1 MGLGNRYSISLDHR
15 RSNGS
20 GSRCRVTFGCLLLF
34 FVVAGVDCGGMRRN
48 GSVVVPMV
56 GAASGQDSEPS
67 TGENANNI
75 CQSES
80 EGVTVCTCVESEGKV
95 RQVSRAGAEAPVST
109 LKEASLTF
117 SGPTNQLTLICEG
130 KHVPDYS
137 STDQKGKV
145 CPADADMSK
154 CRNDGSPAAT
164 QPVSLADL
172 LRGENAASINWIGD
186 TASSDN
192 KSFSLTVPGN
202 NLPLSD
208 KAFSVG
214 CMKKS
219 GNSDASCKVTVNL
232 VKLSQTTGNTVECA
246 YGATSNASR
255 QQVTLSPTQNTL
267 TLICGN
273 DSDILPTDYR
283 THFCSTGNAQ
293 ESCAETYES
302 IIPQYEDS
310 WWTTS
315 SPENGTYKLAIPSDM
330 FPEEEKRIVV
340 GCKYAQSKAGK
351 ADGGGETTSSICNV
365 DVTISAS
372 TSAASD
378 ASVPSVKC
386 MALSTA
392 VVLAVVFLF
401 LN

>member
-1 MGLGNRYSISLDHR
+1 MELLSDRYLRYLSNR
-15 RSNGS
+15 RSFGS
-20 GSRCRVTFGCLLLF
+20 GSRCRASFACTLMFLL
-34 FVVAGVDCGGMRRN
+34 VVFDYADMKREAGVFVSG
-48 GSVVVPMV
+48 VL
-56 GAASGQDSEPS
+56 AATGQSSEATAES
-67 TGENANNI
+67 I
-75 CQSES
+75 CQSDGEN
-80 EGVTVCTCVESEGKV
+80 TTICTCADS
-95 RQVSRAGAEAPVST
+95 QTIVSGLSAGAANS

-117 SGPTNQLTLICEG
+117 SGPTNKLTLICEG

-137 STDQKGKV
+137 TTGKGKV
-145 CPADADMSK
+145 CPANADLNK
-154 CRNDGSPAAT
+154 CGNNGSPPAN
-164 QPVSLADL
+164 QPISLADL
-172 LRGENAASINWIGD
+172 LRGENAASINWVGD

-214 CMKKS
+214 CMKTNP
-219 GNSDASCKVTVNL
+219 NSNVSCKVTVNL
-232 VKLSQTTGNTVECA
+232 VKLSETTGNTVECA

-351 ADGGGETTSSICNV
+351 ADGGGETTTSICNV

-392 VVLAVVFLF
+392 VVLGAGFLF

>member
-1 MGLGNRYSISLDHR
+1 MGLGDRYSISLDRR
-15 RSNGS
+15 RSYGFGS
-20 GSRCRVTFGCLLLF
+20 SCRATFGCLLLF
-34 FVVAGVDCGGMRRN
+34 FVVAGVDCGSMRRN
-48 GSVVVPMV
+48 GSAVVPTV

-80 EGVTVCTCVESEGKV
+80 EGVTVCTCVESEGRG
-95 RQVSRAGAEAPVST
+95 RQVSKVPGESPVST

-117 SGPTNQLTLICEG
+117 SGSTNKLTLICDG

-137 STDQKGKV
+137 KGKV

-154 CRNDGSPAAT
+154 CRNDGSPAEN

-172 LRGENAASINWIGD
+172 LSGENPASIHWIND
-186 TASSDN
+186 TAPQGK
-192 KSFSLTVPGN
+192 KSYSLTIPGS
-202 NLPLSD
+202 NLPLSE

-214 CMKKS
+214 CMKKT
-219 GNSDASCKVTVNL
+219 NSDASCKVTVNL

-273 DSDILPTDYR
+273 DSAILPTDYR

-351 ADGGGETTSSICNV
+351 AEGGGTSTSSICNV

-372 TSAASD
+372 TSAASG
-378 ASVPSVKC
+378 ASVPSVKG

-392 VVLAVVFLF
+392 VVLGAGFLF